1 MIDFDPEEP
10 EVPLLDFRV
19 WPDGT
24 TQLVEDGPPYDF
36 MSDDYMIAAA
46 YDDEDAARRSN
57 GSTL

>member
-10 EVPLLDFRV
+10 DVELLDFRV

-36 MSDDYMIAAA
+36 MSDDYMIVAA

>member
-36 MSDDYMIAAA
+36 MSDDYMIVTA
-46 YDDEDAARRSN
+46 YDDEDAVRQYN
-57 GSTL
+57 GRIL